1 MTVPRDVVYG
11 SEQFRDWLV
20 ALKERALLGSTNQ
33 SYAMLRAVLHEV
45 RDRLPLDEALRFADA
60 LPPLVRGIMLEAWH
74 PARAAA
80 VEGEAGA
87 AAARPPFLDAVK
99 VRLEPH
105 QPPSDSIVEDVLAV
119 LALRTPPNILPILS
133 RYMPVELRAGWR
145 AAVTSSCPGPG
156 PR

>member
-1 MTVPRDVVYG
+1 MTVPRDVVSG

-20 ALKERALLGSTNQ
+20 ALKERAMLGSTNQ

-74 PARAAA
+74 PERAA
-80 VEGEAGA
+80 GGGA
-87 AAARPPFLDAVK
+87 AETRPSFLDAVK

-105 QPPSDSIVEDVLAV
+105 QPPPDSIVEDALAV
-119 LALRTPPNILPILS
+119 LAQRTPPNILPILS
-133 RYMPVELRAGWR
+133 EHMPPELREAWRDAVGAGR
-145 AAVTSSCPGPG
+145 GTSPAPS
-156 PR
+156 